1 MKFEVTD
8 FYDKKNPKVDSNHNC
23 LAVISLDS
31 TLKNDVNYYLLV
43 LWKDCKYIK
52 KRLLDI
58 ILMT

>member
-23 LAVISLDS
+23 LAALSLDS

-43 LWKDCKYIK
+43 L
-52 KRLLDI
+52 
-58 ILMT
+58 